1 MLAPPPTKALQ
12 LPSLAIEGFRGIKSL
27 SIPRLGRVTLLSGMN
42 GVGKTTVLEAVQLYS
57 THGNPTIIQRIL
69 RAHNELIPII
79 DEDGD
84 EVSAPD
90 LVSLFHGRLIS
101 KDSRASIGILG
112 STGYRLSIQVDTSQQ
127 EFQGNLFKSEYPD
140 DTHEIGLQVEFQG
153 SVEKTPLNYFL
164 HTNLLRRVSFAR
176 GRAQAIDRNASPIA
190 CESLGPSVL
199 DNQDIDRMWNKVAL
213 TPNETSA
220 VEALRL
226 VYGDEIKAVAIV
238 GGPGPDF
245 GLGNRYPIVKI
256 DGHILP
262 VPLRSLG
269 DGATRIFGVALAL
282 ANSRGGFLVIDEAE
296 NGIHHSVQRDF
307 WRMVIQTA
315 QENDVQVIATTH
327 SWDCVVGF
335 GQALKSLEDTDGL
348 LVHLSKYGDGIR
360 ATEYSDEDLQVAIR
374 QGTEV
379 R

>member
-1 MLAPPPTKALQ
+1 MLAQPLTE
-12 LPSLAIEGFRGIKSL
+12 SLHLTSLMVEGFRGIKSL
-27 SIPRLGRVTLLSGMN
+27 SIPRLGRVTLISGKN
-42 GVGKTTVLEAVQLYS
+42 AVGKTTVLEAIQLYS

-90 LVSLFHGRLIS
+90 LASLFHGRLIS
-101 KDSRASIGILG
+101 KDSRASIGVIENIG
-112 STGYRLSIQVDTSQQ
+112 NRLSIQVDTSQQ
-127 EFQGNLFKSEYPD
+127 EFQGTLFKGEYPD
-140 DTHEIGLQVEFQG
+140 DTHEIGLRVEFQG
-153 SVEKTPLNYFL
+153 AIEKTPLNYFL
-164 HTNLLRRVSFAR
+164 HTNLMRRVSIAR
-176 GRAQAIDRNASPIA
+176 ARPQAIDRNSSPIA

-199 DNQDIDRMWNKVAL
+199 DNQEIDRMWNKVAL
-213 TPNETSA
+213 TANETSA

-226 VYGDEIKAVAIV
+226 VYGDEIKAVAVV
-238 GGPGPDF
+238 GGPGPNF

-256 DGHILP
+256 SGLDRP

-282 ANSRGGFLVIDEAE
+282 ANSQGGFLVIDEAE

-307 WRMVIQTA
+307 WRMVIRTA

-335 GQALKSLEDTDGL
+335 GEALRSIEDEAGL
-348 LVHLSKYGDGIR
+348 LVHLSRYDDSIR
-360 ATEYSDEDLQVAIR
+360 ATEYSGEDLQTAIR
-374 QGTEV
+374 HGTEV

>member
-1 MLAPPPTKALQ
+1 MLAQPVTKFLR
-12 LPSLAIEGFRGIKSL
+12 LPSLTIEGFRGIKAL
-27 SIPRLGRVTLLSGMN
+27 SIPRLGRVTLISGMN
-42 GVGKTTVLEAVQLYS
+42 GVGKSTVLEAIQLYA
-57 THGNPTIIQRIL
+57 THGNPSIIQRIL

-101 KDSRASIGILG
+101 KNPRASIGILG
-112 STGYRLSIQVDTSQQ
+112 STGYRLAIQVDASQQ
-127 EFQGNLFKSEYPD
+127 EFQGALFESEYPD
-140 DTHEIGLQVEFQG
+140 DAHEIGLRVEFQG
-153 SVEKTPLNYFL
+153 AVEKTPLNYFL
-164 HTNLLRRVSFAR
+164 HTNLMRRVGIAR
-176 GRAQAIDRNASPIA
+176 ARSQSIDRNSSPIA
-190 CESLGPSVL
+190 CEFLGPSVL

-213 TPNETSA
+213 TANETSA
-220 VEALRL
+220 VESLRL
-226 VYGDEIKAVAIV
+226 VYGNEIKAVAIV
-238 GGPGPDF
+238 GGPGPNF

-256 DGHILP
+256 DGHDRP

-282 ANSRGGFLVIDEAE
+282 ANSEGGFLVIDEAE

-307 WRMVIQTA
+307 WRMVIRTA

-335 GQALKSLEDTDGL
+335 GEALRGIEEEAGL
-348 LVHLSKYGDGIR
+348 LIHLSRYRDSIR
-360 ATEYSDEDLQVAIR
+360 ATEYAGEDLQTAIR

>member
-1 MLAPPPTKALQ
+1 MLAQPPTKALQ

-27 SIPRLGRVTLLSGMN
+27 SIPRLGRVTLLSGKN
-42 GVGKTTVLEAVQLYS
+42 AVGKSTVLEAVQLYA
-57 THGNPTIIQRIL
+57 TRGLPDVIRNIL
-69 RAHNELIPII
+69 RNRNELIPII
-79 DEDGD
+79 DDDGD
-84 EVSAPD
+84 EVSVPD
-90 LVSLFHGRLIS
+90 LESLFHGRLIS
-101 KDSRASIGILG
+101 EQSRASIGVPG
-112 STGYRLSIQVDTSQQ
+112 AEQWLSVMRGNQLSLFSDTEQPDDVTETELRI
-127 EFQGNLFKSEYPD
+127 EFQGGMRRISSRSFLRPYP
-140 DTHEIGLQVEFQG
+140 
-153 SVEKTPLNYFL
+153 
-164 HTNLLRRVSFAR
+164 LRRSVITR
-176 GRAQAIDRNASPIA
+176 TPVNPDERNSLIP
-190 CESLGPSVL
+190 CEFIGPSVI
-199 DNQDIDRMWNKVAL
+199 DNSDIDRMWNKVAL

-238 GGPGPDF
+238 GGPGPNF
-245 GLGNRYPIVKI
+245 GLGSRYPIVKI
-256 DGHILP
+256 DGHDRP

-282 ANSRGGFLVIDEAE
+282 ANSHGGFLVIDEAE

-335 GQALKSLEDTDGL
+335 GQALREKALMDIEDEAGH
-348 LVHLSKYGDGIR
+348 LVHLSRNGNGIR
-360 ATEYSDEDLQVAIR
+360 ATEYSREDLQTAIR
-374 QGTEV
+374 HGTEV

>member
-1 MLAPPPTKALQ
+1 MLAQPLIKSLH
-12 LPSLAIEGFRGIKSL
+12 LPSLTIEGFRGIKSL
-27 SIPRLGRVTLLSGMN
+27 LIPRLGQVTLISGKN
-42 GVGKTTVLEAVQLYS
+42 AVGKSTVLEAVQLYA

-69 RAHNELIPII
+69 RAHNELIPVI

-101 KDSRASIGILG
+101 KDSRASIGIIG
-112 STGYRLSIQVDTSQQ
+112 STGYRLSIQVDASQQ
-127 EFQGNLFKSEYPD
+127 EFQGDLFKSEYPD
-140 DTHEIGLQVEFQG
+140 DAHEIGLRVEFQG
-153 SVEKTPLNYFL
+153 AVEKTPLNYFL
-164 HTNLLRRVSFAR
+164 HTNLMRRVNITRAR
-176 GRAQAIDRNASPIA
+176 TQAIDRNSSPIA
-190 CESLGPSVL
+190 CEFLGPSVL

-213 TPNETSA
+213 TANETSA
-220 VEALRL
+220 VESLRL

-238 GGPGPDF
+238 GGPGPNF

-256 DGHILP
+256 DGHDRPI
-262 VPLRSLG
+262 PLRSLG

-282 ANSRGGFLVIDEAE
+282 ANSQGGFLVVDEAE

-307 WRMVIQTA
+307 WRMVIRTA
-315 QENDVQVIATTH
+315 QENDVQIIATTH

-335 GQALKSLEDTDGL
+335 GLALRDIGDEAGL
-348 LVHLSKYGDGIR
+348 LVHLSRYGDGIR
-360 ATEYSDEDLQVAIR
+360 ATEYSGKDLQTAIKH
-374 QGTEV
+374 GTEV